1 MTTINFKSEVAIL
14 LAFLAIVSMQIAAY
28 RYDTQAPIVV
38 YVTQPVMAPTPVAN
52 KVSKTQLNCLAE
64 AIYFE
69 ARDQS
74 IQGQKAVGH
83 VIINRTKED
92 QFPDTVCGVV
102 HEKRSGRCQF
112 SYFCDNVGAPTD
124 IDAYN
129 IAKTIAWQVL
139 HSDYDITSG
148 ALFYHT
154 KEVHPVWNRKMQK
167 VADIGDHIFYNL
179 KAI

>member
-1 MTTINFKSEVAIL
+1 MITLNFKSEVAIL
-14 LAFLAIVSMQIAAY
+14 LAFLAIISIQIAAY
-28 RYDTQAPIVV
+28 RYDTQAPIVI
-38 YVTQPVMAPTPVAN
+38 YVTQPVMAPTPVVN
-52 KVSKTQLNCLAE
+52 KTQLRCLSE

-83 VIINRTKED
+83 VIVNRTKED

-102 HEKRSGRCQF
+102 HEKKSGRCQF
-112 SYFCDNVGAPTD
+112 SYFCEGLGIPTD

-129 IAKTIAWQVL
+129 QAKTIARQVL
-139 HSDYDITSG
+139 RGDYDITGG

-154 KEVHPVWNRKMQK
+154 KDVHPVWNRKMQK
-167 VADIGDHIFYNL
+167 VADIGDHVFYNL

>member
-1 MTTINFKSEVAIL
+1 MITLNFKSEVAIL

-28 RYDTQAPIVV
+28 RYESQVPIVI
-38 YVTQPVMAPTPVAN
+38 YVTQPVMVPTPVVN
-52 KVSKTQLNCLAE
+52 KTQLKCLAE

-83 VIINRTKED
+83 VIVNRTKED
-92 QFPDTVCGVV
+92 QFPNTVCGVV
-102 HEKRSGRCQF
+102 HEKKSGRCQF
-112 SYFCDNVGAPTD
+112 SYFCEGLGAPTD

-129 IAKTIAWQVL
+129 QAKTIARQVL
-139 HSDYDITSG
+139 HSDHDITSG

-154 KEVHPVWNRKMQK
+154 KDVHPVWNRKMQK
-167 VADIGDHIFYNL
+167 VADIGDHVFYNL
-179 KAI
+179 KAV